1 MTLAEDKA
9 KKTALILKINNLIDK
24 HRRENR
30 RKVFGTEETV
40 EVGVKLDCGCDTCL
54 KIERLGKELS
64 GLRTRK
70 EEDIIVWKRYDYTV
84 IRKGKY
90 KSSYKTIKELSIAN
104 NLDESVVDSRFK
116 RCVKNRIVINDFEIK
131 RKLRPKTYN
140 AKKKAKKSDLLRSSI
155 LEKEA
160 DL

>member
-30 RKVFGTEETV
+30 RKVVGTDETV
-40 EVGVKLDCGCDTCL
+40 EVGVKLECGCDTCL
-54 KIERLGKELS
+54 KIEKLGNELS
-64 GLRTRK
+64 ELRTRK
-70 EEDIIVWKRYDYTV
+70 EEDRIVKKSYTYTV
-84 IRKGKY
+84 IEKGEKT
-90 KSSYKTIKELSIAN
+90 KIYKTINSLSKHLNFEIGMI
-104 NLDESVVDSRFK
+104 ESRFR
-116 RCVKNRIVINDFEIK
+116 RCVNNEVKVNDFVIK
-131 RKLRPKTYN
+131 RKVIAKSYKYN
-140 AKKKAKKSDLLRSSI
+140 KKAKKSDLLRSSI

>member
-1 MTLAEDKA
+1 MTLSEDKA

-40 EVGVKLDCGCDTCL
+40 EVGVKLACGCDTCSE
-54 KIERLGKELS
+54 IEKLGNELS
-64 GLRTRK
+64 ELRTRK
-70 EEDIIVWKRYDYTV
+70 EEDRIVKKSYTYTV
-84 IRKGKY
+84 SKKGEKT
-90 KSSYKTIKELSIAN
+90 KIYKTIKSLSKH
-104 NLDESVVDSRFK
+104 L
-116 RCVKNRIVINDFEIK
+116 DFEIGMIESRFRRCVNNEVEVNDFVIK
-131 RKLRPKTYN
+131 RKVISKSYKHT
-140 AKKKAKKSDLLRSSI
+140 KDQKKSELVRSSI